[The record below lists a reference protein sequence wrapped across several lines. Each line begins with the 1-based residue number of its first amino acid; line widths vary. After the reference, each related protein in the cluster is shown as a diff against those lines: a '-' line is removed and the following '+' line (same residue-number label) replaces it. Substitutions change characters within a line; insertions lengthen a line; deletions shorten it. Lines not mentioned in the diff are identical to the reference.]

1 MRITL
6 ASVIVNDQAKAL
18 RFYTDVLGFVVK
30 MDIPAGEHRW
40 LTVTSPEG
48 VVGVELLLE
57 PDAHP
62 AAREFQKALHRDGIP
77 ATSFESVDIQAEY
90 ARLQAKG
97 VVFRTPPTPAGPVT
111 VAVFDDTCGNLIQLH
126 QAGRRE

>member
-6 ASVIVNDQAKAL
+6 ASVTVNDQAQAR
-18 RFYTDVLGFVVK
+18 RFYTEVLGFVVK
-30 MDIPAGEHRW
+30 NDLPVGEHRW

-48 VVGVELLLE
+48 VAGVELLLE

-62 AAREFQKALHRDGIP
+62 AARELQRALHRDGIP
-77 ATSFESVDIQAEY
+77 ATSFESLDIQAEY
-90 ARLQAKG
+90 ARLRAKG

-126 QAGRRE
+126 HEAGRE

>member
-30 MDIPAGEHRW
+30 NDVPVGEHRW

-48 VVGVELLLE
+48 VAGVELLLE

-62 AAREFQKALHRDGIP
+62 ASREFQRALHRDGIP
-77 ATSFESVDIQAEY
+77 ATSFESTDIHAEC

-126 QAGRRE
+126 QTGGGK